1 MEMESEDIN
10 WTLCVICQ
18 TQTTDKT
25 RSTNDGLISLST
37 SLEKFKVINALP
49 RKMLKL
55 FLVGS
60 DLLTTLQTNT
70 ASYHHTCRNKH
81 NDRMYHRVEAKFE
94 QGNVEHAE
102 GETSIPYFEL
112 RSRRESILMGELSC
126 CFCAKHDTDTNLMAA
141 GTYQALKEKVNTL
154 HLKMLGEK
162 WLKWALCLPEYSH
175 VGKALSVSDLASN
188 QLYYHKRCYTE
199 FNNSYCKYN
208 ENNSVHSA
216 GERDEKWFK
225 SITLSKIA
233 SYLFDKESESP
244 GTIYIAKELELMYIT
259 LFKFHDVNVNSHVS
273 RFADSL
279 VEAAPGLRNRT
290 VNKKVTV
297 FFESTI
303 DMLLKDH
310 IDIISEPNEFA
321 RSIKDV
327 VIPIRNSM
335 KMIHNKFDGTFA
347 VECQKDSVPIQLLV
361 LISMLVDGTGIDNQ
375 GFSQETMTISQLVM
389 YNFRNKQVLGN
400 TKRRH
405 LKRLETPLPT
415 YISLKIYATVR
426 SRSLI
431 DSLFSLGICLP
442 YNRVLEITKDIIGRK
457 ELHKYELNGC
467 SIPDNVKL
475 NIYTVVAKDNIDL
488 NSRSTIVKSHF
499 HGISMSIL
507 QSPSP
512 LNPGVSQEHNLEASD
527 PFSFKSKKV
536 PSLPLSYTELKPL
549 PHYENL
555 HFLLQLAISM

>member
-55 FLVGS
+55 FSVGS

-70 ASYHHTCRNKH
+70 ASYHHTCSNKSNDRMYHHTCRNKYNDRMYH
-81 NDRMYHRVEAKFE
+81 HTCSNKYNDRMYHHTCRDKSNDRMYHHTCRNKYNDRMYHHTCRDKSNDRMYHHTCRDKSNDRMYHHTCRNKYNDRMYHHTCRDKSNDRMYHHTCRDKSNDRMYHHTCRDKSNDRMYHHTCRNKYNDRMYHHTCRNKYNDRMYHHTCRDKSNDRMYHHTCRNKYNDRMYHHTCRDKSNDRMYHHTCRDKSNDRMYHHTCRNKSNDRMYHHTCSNKYNDRMYHRAGAKFE

-112 RSRRESILMGELSC
+112 RSRRESTSMGELSR

-141 GTYQALKEKVNTL
+141 GTYQASKEKVNTL

-175 VGKALSVSDLASN
+175 VVKALSVGDLASN

-199 FNNSYCKYN
+199 FNNSYRKYN

-259 LFKFHDVNVNSHVS
+259 LLKF
-273 RFADSL
+273 
-279 VEAAPGLRNRT
+279 T
-290 VNKKVTV
+290 
-297 FFESTI
+297 
-303 DMLLKDH
+303 ML
-310 IDIISEPNEFA
+310 
-321 RSIKDV
+321 
-327 VIPIRNSM
+327 
-335 KMIHNKFDGTFA
+335 
-347 VECQKDSVPIQLLV
+347 
-361 LISMLVDGTGIDNQ
+361 
-375 GFSQETMTISQLVM
+375 
-389 YNFRNKQVLGN
+389 
-400 TKRRH
+400 
-405 LKRLETPLPT
+405 
-415 YISLKIYATVR
+415 
-426 SRSLI
+426 
-431 DSLFSLGICLP
+431 
-442 YNRVLEITKDIIGRK
+442 
-457 ELHKYELNGC
+457 
-467 SIPDNVKL
+467 
-475 NIYTVVAKDNIDL
+475 
-488 NSRSTIVKSHF
+488 
-499 HGISMSIL
+499 MSIVM
-507 QSPSP
+507 SPAMRT
-512 LNPGVSQEHNLEASD
+512 H
-527 PFSFKSKKV
+527 
-536 PSLPLSYTELKPL
+536 
-549 PHYENL
+549 
-555 HFLLQLAISM
+555 